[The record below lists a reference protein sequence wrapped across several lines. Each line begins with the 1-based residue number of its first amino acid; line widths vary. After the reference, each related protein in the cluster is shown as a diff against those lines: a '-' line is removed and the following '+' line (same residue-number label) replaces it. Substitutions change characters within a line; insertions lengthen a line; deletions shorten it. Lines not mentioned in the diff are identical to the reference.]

1 MKWSSWQGKG
11 GTSRAS
17 TRSDS
22 PGGSTGLGHSLM
34 SMIAVC
40 VDVAGAQ
47 SAASQQ
53 QRVLTAADL
62 ESDRRLELERVRLLT
77 SGVDEDRTITTAAVA
92 STDTPAAGT
101 SAAAI
106 AGATATAAADSDGI
120 SLSCSLLHIPSV
132 LWRCWLGGRKGI
144 RPVKNWVVGCWCG
157 CLFGERCRLAYGPA
171 DATATHCLL
180 LQ

>member
-1 MKWSSWQGKG
+1 M
-11 GTSRAS
+11 
-17 TRSDS
+17 
-22 PGGSTGLGHSLM
+22 GHSLM

-77 SGVDEDRTITTAAVA
+77 SGADEDR
-92 STDTPAAGT
+92 TDTPAAGT

-132 LWRCWLGGRKGI
+132 L
-144 RPVKNWVVGCWCG
+144 
-157 CLFGERCRLAYGPA
+157 
-171 DATATHCLL
+171 
-180 LQ
+180 